1 MRKEVRRALR
11 QIELSEL
18 CPTCEIEAETIGEE
32 LFWNGAKRH
41 LKCPECGYE
50 FYIEFKITGNSF
62 QVTVIPHDHTRAINL
77 KLTDEE
83 REYLRHELGK
93 LKPT

>member
-1 MRKEVRRALR
+1 MRREIRRALR
-11 QIELSEL
+11 QIELL
-18 CPTCEIEAETIGEE
+18 GQCPQCEIDAETIGEQ

-41 LKCPECGYE
+41 IKCPDCGYE
-50 FYIEFKITGNSF
+50 FQIEFRIIGNRF
-62 QVTVIPHDHTRAINL
+62 QAQVIPPDKRRMIDL
-77 KLTDEE
+77 EITDEE